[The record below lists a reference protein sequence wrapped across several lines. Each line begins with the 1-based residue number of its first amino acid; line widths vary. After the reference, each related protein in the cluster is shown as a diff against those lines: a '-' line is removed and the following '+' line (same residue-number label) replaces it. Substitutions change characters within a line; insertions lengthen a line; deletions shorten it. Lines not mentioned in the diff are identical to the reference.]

1 MSVLRMTGNSL
12 PKRIDEI
19 NFSMSNKFIDL
30 IAFNETRLDANITD
44 NMINLDGY
52 DVVRKDRSR
61 NGGGVCIYLR
71 SSINYKIRDDLV
83 PSELEAVCIEI
94 IKPHSKPFLVTTV
107 YRPPSASSDFFDL
120 FEKLIKA
127 IDNEN
132 KEMYVLGDLN
142 CDMLKTDK
150 DSNTPTKKIKSL
162 YELYQL
168 SQLIDEATR
177 ITMTTSSLIDHI
189 VTNTPEKISDSGVIH
204 TGISDHSLVFA
215 IRKISVIRK
224 QENTVE
230 IRNMKNFDEEK
241 FVAELLKQHW
251 EYVYFFAEDPNA
263 MWEMWKK
270 LFLEVLDKHAPLQH
284 KKIRSKKVSW
294 ITSDI
299 KKLIFAR
306 DKLKRKAILTNL
318 ENDWLNYKTTRNK
331 VNIELRN
338 AKKDYYS
345 SKIAGQKFDPKR
357 AWKSINNLLGRQNKP
372 TVVNELILDQNNFT
386 SPKDIAEG
394 FNDYF
399 SNIGPNLASKI
410 DSSNYNFETY
420 VKNGKS
426 EFAAFQPVTVSH
438 VCRLLLGLSGNKA
451 TGIDKISC
459 KIIKKAAP
467 IISDSL
473 TLIFNQAITLSSFPD
488 EWKMAKVVPL
498 YKNGQRNIPGNYR
511 PISVLPAISKIMER
525 ILYDQ
530 LYDYLTKFEL
540 LSDSQFGFRKF
551 HSTASALLD
560 CTNDWYVNLDRKMF
574 NLVVLIDLKKA
585 FDTVDHQILLRKLEL
600 YGIKGQALTLLKS
613 YLTNRKQKC
622 QIKNSFSSERL
633 IKCGVPQGSI
643 LGPLFF
649 LLYVNDLPQCLNKT
663 KPCLFADD
671 TNLTASGDSITDVEI
686 AANSD
691 LENLRKWLI
700 ANKLSL
706 NVAKTEFMLIGSK
719 QKISNSHPNVVIE
732 NKQIKQV
739 YECKT
744 LGVTVDQHLSWKSN
758 TENICKKITAGI
770 SAIRRVKPFVDKET
784 LISIYNAIVRP
795 YFDYC
800 CEVWDVFGET
810 QSKRLQKL
818 QNRAARII
826 LNMSNDVN
834 HSIALC
840 ELGWEPLKTL
850 RKKAKA
856 KMMYKVLN
864 KMGPKSLTNLFS
876 YKCEKTNYHLRD
888 ISTGLCLPKPRS
900 NNMKNS
906 FMYNGAK
913 LWNSI
918 PKEIRESKSLSSFRN
933 KIAAHIYE

>member
-1 MSVLRMTGNSL
+1 MAFLNIVSL

-71 SSINYKIRDDLV
+71 SYINYKIRDDLV

-372 TVVNELILDQNNFT
+372 TVINELILDQNNFT

-399 SNIGPNLASKI
+399 SDIGPNLASKI

-498 YKNGQRNIPGNYR
+498 FKNGQRNIPGNYR

-686 AANSD
+686 AVNSD